1 MADRAAR
8 VFYWGAATVAG
19 VAMLAG
25 VGAPWAA
32 CVAVC
37 GAFVAEVTSTYLRNR
52 NASESQLGALEGILA
67 EERRAREALE
77 ASLAKVDTRL
87 VRVENKSGR

>member
-8 VFYWGAATVAG
+8 IFYWGAATVAG

-32 CVAVC
+32 CAAVC
-37 GAFVAEVTSTYLRNR
+37 GAFVAEVATNR
-52 NASESQLGALEGILA
+52 SLKQGASESRLGALEEALA

>member
-8 VFYWGAATVAG
+8 IFYWGAATVAG

-37 GAFVAEVTSTYLRNR
+37 GAFVAEVVTSHLRER
-52 NASESQLGALEGILA
+52 NASESRLGALEEALA

-77 ASLAKVDTRL
+77 ATVAKVDTRL